1 MAAVQNP
8 IPVQKSN
15 NIVTVGCKLPNGLHL
30 DFAEPGKPLRRV
42 SIRGSNSSRVI
53 GGFGITEGVP
63 SEYFEDWM
71 AKHQELPAVANG
83 LIFAMEKSE
92 STVAKSKEYAGLK
105 NGLEPMLQE
114 DKTVG
119 IKKLSDKDD

>member
-1 MAAVQNP
+1 MACIWILPSRASLYVASAFEAR
-8 IPVQKSN
+8 IRPVLLAALE
-15 NIVTVGCKLPNGLHL
+15 LPKA
-30 DFAEPGKPLRRV
+30 FRP
-42 SIRGSNSSRVI
+42 SISRT
-53 GGFGITEGVP
+53 GWQ
-63 SEYFEDWM
+63 SM
-71 AKHQELPAVANG
+71 QELPAVANG